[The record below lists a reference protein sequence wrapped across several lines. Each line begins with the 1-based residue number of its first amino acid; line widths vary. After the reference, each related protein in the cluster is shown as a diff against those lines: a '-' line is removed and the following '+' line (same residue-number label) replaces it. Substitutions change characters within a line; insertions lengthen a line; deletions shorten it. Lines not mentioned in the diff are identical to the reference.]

1 MITEKTG
8 TNAGKLWELLNKKSP
23 MSFKDAK
30 KRLKMTI
37 PDIYMAMGW
46 LNREDKLLIE
56 GKDEMMLSLK
66 G

>member
-8 TNAGKLWELLNKKSP
+8 TNAGKLWEMLDKEGTV
-23 MSFKDAK
+23 SFKVAK
-30 KRLKMTI
+30 KKLKLTI

-56 GKDEMMLSLK
+56 GKEDMMLSLK